1 MPNLVPRSYSVLP
14 LAVGDLGTRL
24 VDAACFVDQKGFISE
39 LTDLFDDRIVIDI
52 NYIH

>member
-1 MPNLVPRSYSVLP
+1 MCSCLDT
-14 LAVGDLGTRL
+14 GI
-24 VDAACFVDQKGFISE
+24 CFVDQIGVVSE

>member
-1 MPNLVPRSYSVLP
+1 MIGYYKN
-14 LAVGDLGTRL
+14 TREN
-24 VDAACFVDQKGFISE
+24 ARGRCFVDQIGVASE